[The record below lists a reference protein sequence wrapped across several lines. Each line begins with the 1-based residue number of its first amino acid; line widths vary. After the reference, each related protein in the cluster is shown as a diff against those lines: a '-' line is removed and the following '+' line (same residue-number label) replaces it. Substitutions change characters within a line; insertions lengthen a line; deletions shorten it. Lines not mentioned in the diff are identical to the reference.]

1 MTFPLPALRGPST
14 REGRRRGGG
23 DDSKPQRHGACFLRR
38 APTPRPGAAAQVT
51 PKSRTRVATC
61 REHTPTHVRPLG
73 HRSTE
78 RRPESVSRGGCG
90 SRFKRQQGEGG
101 AEGTEGTRSL
111 TETGL
116 KGQNVLTDVE
126 ARHVSGDRGR
136 AIGQMRLIR
145 GSVLTSAVKRA
156 PVRAVTPSACR
167 QGLAKRDPRWHA
179 EDRHGEGRGAPP
191 GSAHSGVPHET
202 PAPPQLVRV
211 CSRPLTPLLGSSGA
225 RGVGESGDGMHLGT
239 VSPRPG
245 ASLSASLRHR
255 SCSSQ
260 GGRDGGRA
268 HAARAHTREC

>member
-23 DDSKPQRHGACFLRR
+23 DVSKPQRHGACSLRR

-61 REHTPTHVRPLG
+61 REHTPTRVRPLG

-78 RRPESVSRGGCG
+78 RRPESVSRGGRG

-126 ARHVSGDRGR
+126 ARHVGGDRGR

-145 GSVLTSAVKRA
+145 GSILTSAMKRA
-156 PVRAVTPSACR
+156 PTRTCSDTLRLSSGTCKAGPSVACGGQTWR
-167 QGLAKRDPRWHA
+167 
-179 EDRHGEGRGAPP
+179 GEGGSP
-191 GSAHSGVPHET
+191 G
-202 PAPPQLVRV
+202 
-211 CSRPLTPLLGSSGA
+211 
-225 RGVGESGDGMHLGT
+225 
-239 VSPRPG
+239 
-245 ASLSASLRHR
+245 
-255 SCSSQ
+255 
-260 GGRDGGRA
+260 
-268 HAARAHTREC
+268 